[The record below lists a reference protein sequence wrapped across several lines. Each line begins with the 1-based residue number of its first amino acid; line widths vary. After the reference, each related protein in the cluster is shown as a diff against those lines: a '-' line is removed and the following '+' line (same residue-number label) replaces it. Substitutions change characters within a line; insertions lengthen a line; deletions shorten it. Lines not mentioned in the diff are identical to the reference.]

1 MQALITLDFGNSN
14 PHAGIFTKENSGW
27 NLKKIFKLSELN
39 TGLNELNL
47 NAGNSSIVL
56 SQVRSYDE
64 ELNALLDEGYLL
76 TRVKDYWKGGR
87 FAGMPVHYANSLG
100 EDRLIQAFYV
110 YKIIKENVLLIDAGT
125 FVTMDIITASGFQ
138 GGYIIPGL
146 KTYLQLFKQGEL
158 LQTFDLEQTI
168 QEELPQAT
176 SDAMSWSYYAFAALA
191 KELVR
196 KHNISKIL
204 ITGGQGAEWSKMFG
218 PLDLSSNIQLVP
230 ELIHSSLHFWM
241 TTQIEPL

>member
-1 MQALITLDFGNSN
+1 MQGLITLDFGNSN
-14 PHAGIFTKENSGW
+14 PHAGIFLKENSNW

-39 TGLNELNL
+39 KGLDELKL
-47 NAGNSSIVL
+47 NPGNSSLVL
-56 SQVRSYDE
+56 SQVRSYDD
-64 ELNALLDEGYLL
+64 ELNVFLNEGYLL

-87 FAGMPVHYANSLG
+87 FAGMPVHYAITIG

-110 YKIIKENVLLIDAGT
+110 YKKLKENVLLIDAGT
-125 FVTMDIITASGFQ
+125 FVTMDIITPSGFQ

-146 KTYLQLFKQGEL
+146 KNYLQLFKQGEL
-158 LQTFDLEQTI
+158 LQAFDIDQTI
-168 QEELPQAT
+168 QQELPQAT
-176 SDAMSWSYYAFAALA
+176 SNAMSWSYYAFAALA
-191 KELVR
+191 QNLV
-196 KHNISKIL
+196 KKYNISKIL
-204 ITGGQGAEWSKMFG
+204 ITGGQGAEWSKMFV